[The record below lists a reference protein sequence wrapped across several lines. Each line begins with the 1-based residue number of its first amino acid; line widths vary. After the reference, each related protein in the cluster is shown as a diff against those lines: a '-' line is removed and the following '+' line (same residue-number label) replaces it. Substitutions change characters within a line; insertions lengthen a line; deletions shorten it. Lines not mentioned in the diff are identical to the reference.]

1 MGKYRVVK
9 KRRRRSDETIA
20 EADDLDELARMLS
33 AKTGAGGLGLSMSD
47 DELDLG
53 FGGGDDDGGL
63 L

>member
-1 MGKYRVVK
+1 MAKYKIVK
-9 KRRRRSDETIA
+9 KRRRRSNETIA

-53 FGGGDDDGGL
+53 FGGGDDGGL